1 MFPIRDDNPTLGRSI
16 VMVAIV
22 ALNLLA
28 WALLQ
33 GFGSEAALAK
43 SVCELGAIPGEL
55 LGRVAPGTTVPLG
68 PGIACVIDAAPNWSS
83 ALTHM
88 FLHGGWFH
96 LIGNLWFLWVFGD
109 NVEDAMGPVRFALFY
124 VLCGLAAFAAQAL
137 ANPSSAIPM
146 VGASG
151 AIGGVMGAYARL
163 YPRAPVHMLVIFF
176 VFVNRI
182 VVPAF
187 LMLGYWF
194 VIQVLGGIPALASDA
209 GGVAF
214 WAHVGGFLA
223 GVALIGLFSKPERV
237 AAHPPQVARPAK
249 PTRPTHSHIAGSRE
263 TR

>member
-1 MFPIRDDNPTLGRSI
+1 VFPIRDDNPTLGRSTI
-16 VMVAIV
+16 TVVIV
-22 ALNLLA
+22 ALNVLA
-28 WALLQ
+28 WVFVQ
-33 GFGSEAALAK
+33 GLGSEAALTK

-55 LGRVAPGTTVPLG
+55 LGRVAPGTRVPLG
-68 PGIACVIDAAPNWSS
+68 PGAACVISGDPNW
-83 ALTHM
+83 LTVVTHM

-109 NVEDAMGPVRFALFY
+109 NVEDSMGGARFAVFY
-124 VLCGLAAFAAQAL
+124 LLCGLAAFAAQAF

-163 YPRAPVHMLVIFF
+163 YPRAPVHLMVVFF
-176 VFVNRI
+176 VFVNRT

-194 VIQVLGGIPALASDA
+194 LIQVLGGIPSLASEA

-223 GVALIGLFSKPERV
+223 GVLLVPVFTKSSRVEAHRAL
-237 AAHPPQVARPAK
+237 VARGAY
-249 PTRPTHSHIAGSRE
+249 RS
-263 TR
+263 

>member
-1 MFPIRDDNPTLGRSI
+1 MFPIRDDNPTLGRST
-16 VMVAIV
+16 VTVGIV
-22 ALNLLA
+22 ALNVLS
-28 WALLQ
+28 WIFVQ
-33 GFGSEAALAK
+33 GLGSEAALAK

-55 LGRVAPGTTVPLG
+55 LGRVAAGTNVPLG
-68 PGIACVIDAAPNWSS
+68 PGLSCTLDAEAHWIT
-83 ALTHM
+83 AVTHM

-109 NVEDAMGPVRFALFY
+109 NVEDAMGGARFALFY
-124 VLCGLAAFAAQAL
+124 VLCGFAALAAQML
-137 ANPSSAIPM
+137 ANPSSGLPM

-163 YPRAPVHMLVIFF
+163 YPRAPVHLVVVFF
-176 VFVNRI
+176 VFVNRT

-194 VIQVLGGIPALASDA
+194 VIQVLGGIPSLASEG

-223 GVALIGLFSKPERV
+223 GVVLIGVFAKPERV
-237 AAHPPQVARPAK
+237 AAHETLV
-249 PTRPTHSHIAGSRE
+249 TRRYFG
-263 TR
+263 

>member
-1 MFPIRDDNPTLGRSI
+1 MFPIRDDNPTLGRST
-16 VMVAIV
+16 VTVGIV
-22 ALNLLA
+22 ALNVLA
-28 WALLQ
+28 WVFVQ
-33 GFGSEAALAK
+33 GLGSEAALAK

-55 LGRVAPGTTVPLG
+55 LGRVAAGTNVPLG
-68 PGIACVIDAAPNWSS
+68 PGMACTIADHPNWLT

-109 NVEDAMGPVRFALFY
+109 NVEDAMGGLRFAVFY

-137 ANPSSAIPM
+137 TNPSSAIPM

-163 YPRAPVHMLVIFF
+163 YPRAPVHLMVVFF
-176 VFVNRI
+176 VFVNRT

-194 VIQVLGGIPALASDA
+194 LIQVLGGIPRS
-209 GGVAF
+209 
-214 WAHVGGFLA
+214 
-223 GVALIGLFSKPERV
+223 
-237 AAHPPQVARPAK
+237 PPRPA
-249 PTRPTHSHIAGSRE
+249 ASRSGR
-263 TR
+263 TSAASWPACC

>member
-1 MFPIRDDNPTLGRSI
+1 MFPIRDDNPTLGRST
-16 VMVAIV
+16 VTVAIV

-28 WALLQ
+28 WVFVQ
-33 GFGSEAALAK
+33 GLGSEAALAK

-55 LGRVAPGTTVPLG
+55 LGRVAAGTPVPLG
-68 PGIACVIDAAPNWSS
+68 PGMSCTIEGQPNWVT
-83 ALTHM
+83 AVTHM

-109 NVEDAMGPVRFALFY
+109 NVEDAMGGVRFAAFY

-137 ANPSSAIPM
+137 TNPSSAIPM

-163 YPRAPVHMLVIFF
+163 YPRAPVHLMVVFF
-176 VFVNRI
+176 VFVNRT

-194 VIQVLGGIPALASDA
+194 LIQVLAGIPSLASEA

-223 GVALIGLFSKPERV
+223 GVLLIPVFSKPERV
-237 AAHPPQVARPAK
+237 TAHRALVARTVYP
-249 PTRPTHSHIAGSRE
+249 S
-263 TR
+263 

>member
-1 MFPIRDDNPTLGRSI
+1 MFPTRDDNPTLGRSN
-16 VMVAIV
+16 VTVAIV

-28 WALLQ
+28 WAFVQ
-33 GFGSEAALAK
+33 GLGSEAALAK

-55 LGRVAPGTTVPLG
+55 LRRVASGTSVPLG
-68 PGIACVIDAAPNWSS
+68 PGIACLIDAQPDWSTTV
-83 ALTHM
+83 THM

-109 NVEDAMGPVRFALFY
+109 NVEDAMGGARFAVFY

-137 ANPSSAIPM
+137 TNPSSPIPM

-163 YPRAPVHMLVIFF
+163 YPRAPVHLLVIFF
-176 VFVNRI
+176 VFVNRT

-194 VIQVLGGIPALASDA
+194 LIQVLGGIPAFASEA

-214 WAHVGGFLA
+214 WAHVGGFAA
-223 GVALIGLFSKPERV
+223 GVLLIALFRDPELVRR
-237 AAHPPQVARPAK
+237 HPIHGR
-249 PTRPTHSHIAGSRE
+249 TRRG
-263 TR
+263 

>member
-1 MFPIRDDNPTLGRSI
+1 MFPIRDDNPTLGRST
-16 VMVAIV
+16 VTVAIV
-22 ALNLLA
+22 ALNVLA
-28 WALLQ
+28 WVFVQ
-33 GFGSEAALAK
+33 GLGSEAALAK
-43 SVCELGAIPGEL
+43 SVCELGAIPGAL
-55 LGRVAPGTTVPLG
+55 LGQVAAGTTVPLG
-68 PGIACVIDAAPNWSS
+68 PGMSCTIADHPNWLTV
-83 ALTHM
+83 LTHM

-109 NVEDAMGPVRFALFY
+109 NVEDAMGGVRFATFY

-137 ANPSSAIPM
+137 TNPSSAIPM

-163 YPRAPVHMLVIFF
+163 YPRAPVHLMVVFF
-176 VFVNRI
+176 VFVNRT

-194 VIQVLGGIPALASDA
+194 LIQVLAGIPSLASEA

-223 GVALIGLFSKPERV
+223 GVLLIPVFSKPERV
-237 AAHPPQVARPAK
+237 RAHRALVARTVYP
-249 PTRPTHSHIAGSRE
+249 S
-263 TR
+263 